1 MDKGESTVGSRIKGG
16 GDQAIRRYNP
26 GEGIWG
32 RIGGSR
38 NIGQGKKSL
47 ISIFAQFLIA
57 IAKVQFLEGRLGT
70 RPCLHL
76 NSRFF

>member
-1 MDKGESTVGSRIKGG
+1 MRSRIKGG
-16 GDQAIRRYNP
+16 KNQAMRRYNP
-26 GEGIWG
+26 GQGIWG
-32 RIGGSR
+32 RIGRSS
-38 NIGQGKKSL
+38 NIGQEKKSL

-76 NSRFF
+76 NLRFLQYLLIS